1 MPKTSKKKPL
11 GKTVAATL
19 KAMENMVFETTD
31 FDVQLKQMREML
43 NAPGMNVDVGSI
55 VIAGRTSS
63 GSTMVQINIA
73 SGGWSSNWPEWA
85 YGVAEGALHF
95 NRKVLVVYNNVPSGS
110 NLLSASCL

>member
-1 MPKTSKKKPL
+1 MPKTAKREPRSKA
-11 GKTVAATL
+11 VAAAL
-19 KAMENMVFETTD
+19 KAMENMVFKTTD

-43 NAPGMNVDVGSI
+43 NAPGINVDVGSI

-95 NRKVLVVYNNVPSGS
+95 NRKVLIVHNDEPTGS
-110 NLLSASCL
+110 NLLAASCL